1 MNITKG
7 NVPLAFNLYFHF
19 KSIQKLPCMQY
30 AHITDKRSAEMG
42 LESWV
47 SNYST
52 MSTDKLSAPNDKVW
66 GKSHSKISYH
76 INNKT
81 QTIQVI

>member
-1 MNITKG
+1 
-7 NVPLAFNLYFHF
+7 
-19 KSIQKLPCMQY
+19 MQY
-30 AHITDKRSAEMG
+30 AHITDKRSVEKG

-52 MSTDKLSAPNDKVW
+52 MNTNKLLSAPNDKVW